1 MTMNEDAP
9 AAEPATAIRPKWWGR
24 PLAAGVAGLAIG
36 AGAVGSAWA
45 IQASQG
51 SQTHTAAAFTL
62 RGKMTLTGDHIP
74 SGDTGEQCTGY
85 KGYDDISEGA
95 AVTVYDTSGKLIAK
109 GALGAG
115 KSDDVSG
122 VCEFDATVPDVPK
135 GEKFYQVE
143 VSHRGK
149 ISATAEEAEE
159 GEFAASLG

>member
-9 AAEPATAIRPKWWGR
+9 AAEPVTAIRPKWWGR

-45 IQASQG
+45 IQASQ
-51 SQTHTAAAFTL
+51 THKAAVFTL

-95 AVTVYDTSGKLIAK
+95 SVTVYDTGSKLIAK

-115 KSDDVSG
+115 NPDGVSG
-122 VCEFDATVPDVPK
+122 VCEFHVKVPDVPK

-149 ISATAEEAEE
+149 ISATAEEAER

>member
-9 AAEPATAIRPKWWGR
+9 VASPVSAARPKWWGR
-24 PLAAGVAGLAIG
+24 PLATGMTGLAIG

-45 IQASQG
+45 IQAGQG
-51 SQTHTAAAFTL
+51 SETHKAAAFTL

-85 KGYDDISEGA
+85 KGYDDISEGT
-95 AVTVYDTSGKLIAK
+95 AVTVYDTSGNLIAQ
-109 GALGAG
+109 GTLGAG
-115 KSDDVSG
+115 NSDDASG
-122 VCEFDATVPDVPK
+122 TCEFDVRVPDVPK

-149 ISATAEEAEE
+149 VSATAEQAEQ

>member
-9 AAEPATAIRPKWWGR
+9 CAEPVTAPRPKWWGR
-24 PLAAGVAGLAIG
+24 PFAAGLAGLVVG

-45 IQASQG
+45 IQAGQG
-51 SQTHTAAAFTL
+51 SQTRKAAAFTL

-85 KGYDDISEGA
+85 KGYDDISEGT

-115 KSDDVSG
+115 TSDDVSG
-122 VCEFDATVPDVPK
+122 VCEFDVRVPDVPK

-143 VSHRGK
+143 VSHRGR
-149 ISATAEEAEE
+149 ISATAEEAEQ
-159 GEFAASLG
+159 GEFAGFLG